1 MNNPN
6 SASRRP
12 EGAWQPPEDDDF
24 KIVPPPQTTA
34 SSPVSSPVSAPPPPP
49 MMPPPPPVTYAPR
62 PATVVAPTPGKAPA
76 PAKNNQRLF
85 LGIGAAVVLLAA
97 VGFFFVYQML
107 TGNNGGTNGVNSG
120 PVPVQE
126 AATAVTNNKW
136 EVALAG
142 CNYILITVD
151 ASQNKLASQTLVN
164 CGMHVLTTEPIA
176 PATTDVEGALKY
188 FKRADALTPNDANI
202 KHQIELAQRYI
213 TADITMRKPDT
224 GGAIDQFRWFTRE
237 PEFANAPYADVP
249 TRLYLAY
256 IDSGNGYLKSSVPN
270 CAQAQLRFEQAA
282 AVKFRKDTSLARAR
296 LDETIKNCGKIIP
309 TVAP

>member
-1 MNNPN
+1 MNNPS

-12 EGAWQPPEDDDF
+12 EGGWQPPEDDDF

-34 SSPVSSPVSAPPPPP
+34 SSPVSSPVSAPPPP
-49 MMPPPPPVTYAPR
+49 MMPPPPPVTYAPPR
-62 PATVVAPTPGKAPA
+62 PASVVAPTPGKVPA

-107 TGNNGGTNGVNSG
+107 TGNNGGTGPGGVNSG

-126 AATAVTNNKW
+126 AATAVSTNKW

-151 ASQNKLASQTLVN
+151 AAQNKLASQTLVN
-164 CGMHVLTTEPIA
+164 CGMHILTTEPIA

-188 FKRADALTPNDANI
+188 FKRADALTPNDPNI
-202 KHQIELAQRYI
+202 KHQIDLAQRYI

-237 PEFANAPYADVP
+237 PEFANAPYADTP

-270 CAQAQLRFEQAA
+270 CGQAQLRFEQAA
-282 AVKFRKDTSLARAR
+282 TVKFMKDTSLARSR
-296 LDETIKNCGKIIP
+296 LDETIKNCGKTTP
-309 TVAP
+309 AP